1 MTITQLNYIITLEKT
16 RNFTKAANLCKVSQP
31 TLSMQ
36 IQKLEEEL
44 KVKIF
49 DRTKKPIEL
58 SDLGIKIINQA
69 KKILIEFKKM
79 DDILND
85 KKEVLKGQ
93 YIFKNFKSEDLT
105 FNDQVKLNSETF
117 ILFESVPIDLSSIIA
132 LLLSL
137 SKELNKSCNS
147 FP

>member
-1 MTITQLNYIITLEKT
+1 M
-16 RNFTKAANLCKVSQP
+16 SQP

-58 SDLGIKIINQA
+58 SEIGIKIINQA

-79 DDILND
+79 DDVLND

-93 YIFKNFKSEDLT
+93 YIFKNFKS
-105 FNDQVKLNSETF
+105 
-117 ILFESVPIDLSSIIA
+117 
-132 LLLSL
+132 
-137 SKELNKSCNS
+137 
-147 FP
+147 

>member
-16 RNFTKAANLCKVSQP
+16 RNFTKAANICNVSQP

-58 SDLGIKIINQA
+58 SEMGNKIIVQA
-69 KKILIEFKKM
+69 KKIVNEFKKM
-79 DDILND
+79 DDVLNN
-85 KKEVLKGQ
+85 KKEILKGQ
-93 YIFKNFKSEDLT
+93 YIFKNFKS
-105 FNDQVKLNSETF
+105 
-117 ILFESVPIDLSSIIA
+117 
-132 LLLSL
+132 
-137 SKELNKSCNS
+137 
-147 FP
+147 

>member
-16 RNFTKAANLCKVSQP
+16 RNFTKAANLCRVSQP

-49 DRTKKPIEL
+49 DRAKKPIEL
-58 SDLGIKIINQA
+58 SEIGFKIINQA
-69 KKILIEFKKM
+69 KKIVIEFNKM
-79 DDILND
+79 DDVLND

-93 YIFKNFKSEDLT
+93 YIFKNFKS
-105 FNDQVKLNSETF
+105 
-117 ILFESVPIDLSSIIA
+117 
-132 LLLSL
+132 
-137 SKELNKSCNS
+137 
-147 FP
+147 

>member
-44 KVKIF
+44 KVNIF

-58 SDLGIKIINQA
+58 SDVGVKIINQA
-69 KKILIEFKKM
+69 KKILIESKKM
-79 DDILND
+79 DDVLND
-85 KKEVLKGQ
+85 KKEVFKGQ
-93 YIFKNFKSEDLT
+93 YIFKNFKS
-105 FNDQVKLNSETF
+105 
-117 ILFESVPIDLSSIIA
+117 
-132 LLLSL
+132 
-137 SKELNKSCNS
+137 
-147 FP
+147 

>member
-1 MTITQLNYIITLEKT
+1 
-16 RNFTKAANLCKVSQP
+16 VSQP

-44 KVKIF
+44 KVNIF

-79 DDILND
+79 DDVLND

-93 YIFKNFKSEDLT
+93 YIFKNFKS
-105 FNDQVKLNSETF
+105 
-117 ILFESVPIDLSSIIA
+117 
-132 LLLSL
+132 
-137 SKELNKSCNS
+137 
-147 FP
+147 

>member
-1 MTITQLNYIITLEKT
+1 MCI
-16 RNFTKAANLCKVSQP
+16 RDSTKAAYICNVSQP

-58 SDLGIKIINQA
+58 SEIGIKIINQA
-69 KKILIEFKKM
+69 KRIVIEFEKM
-79 DDILND
+79 DDVLNH

-93 YIFKNFKSEDLT
+93 YIFKNFKS
-105 FNDQVKLNSETF
+105 
-117 ILFESVPIDLSSIIA
+117 
-132 LLLSL
+132 
-137 SKELNKSCNS
+137 
-147 FP
+147 

>member
-58 SDLGIKIINQA
+58 SEIGLKIINQA
-69 KKILIEFKKM
+69 KKIVIEFNKM
-79 DDILND
+79 DDVLND

-93 YIFKNFKSEDLT
+93 YIFKNFKS
-105 FNDQVKLNSETF
+105 
-117 ILFESVPIDLSSIIA
+117 
-132 LLLSL
+132 
-137 SKELNKSCNS
+137 
-147 FP
+147 

>member
-58 SDLGIKIINQA
+58 SEIGIKIINQA

-79 DDILND
+79 DDVLND

-93 YIFKNFKSEDLT
+93 YIFKNFKS
-105 FNDQVKLNSETF
+105 
-117 ILFESVPIDLSSIIA
+117 
-132 LLLSL
+132 
-137 SKELNKSCNS
+137 
-147 FP
+147 

>member
-49 DRTKKPIEL
+49 DKTKKPIEL
-58 SDLGIKIINQA
+58 SDIGIKIINQA

-79 DDILND
+79 DDVLND

-93 YIFKNFKSEDLT
+93 YIFKNFKS
-105 FNDQVKLNSETF
+105 
-117 ILFESVPIDLSSIIA
+117 
-132 LLLSL
+132 
-137 SKELNKSCNS
+137 
-147 FP
+147 

>member
-16 RNFTKAANLCKVSQP
+16 RNFTKAANLCNVSQP

-44 KVKIF
+44 KVNIF

-58 SDLGIKIINQA
+58 SDVGIKIINQA

-79 DDILND
+79 DDVLND

-93 YIFKNFKSEDLT
+93 YIFKNFKS
-105 FNDQVKLNSETF
+105 
-117 ILFESVPIDLSSIIA
+117 
-132 LLLSL
+132 
-137 SKELNKSCNS
+137 
-147 FP
+147 

>member
-1 MTITQLNYIITLEKT
+1 MLEKT

-44 KVKIF
+44 KVNIF

-93 YIFKNFKSEDLT
+93 YIFKNFKS
-105 FNDQVKLNSETF
+105 
-117 ILFESVPIDLSSIIA
+117 
-132 LLLSL
+132 
-137 SKELNKSCNS
+137 
-147 FP
+147 

>member
-58 SDLGIKIINQA
+58 SEIGFKIINQA
-69 KKILIEFKKM
+69 KKIVFEFNKM
-79 DDILND
+79 DDVLND

-93 YIFKNFKSEDLT
+93 YIFKNFKS
-105 FNDQVKLNSETF
+105 
-117 ILFESVPIDLSSIIA
+117 
-132 LLLSL
+132 
-137 SKELNKSCNS
+137 
-147 FP
+147 

>member
-16 RNFTKAANLCKVSQP
+16 RNFTKAANICNVSQP

-58 SDLGIKIINQA
+58 SEIGFKIINQA
-69 KKILIEFKKM
+69 KKIVVEFNKM
-79 DDILND
+79 DDVLND

-93 YIFKNFKSEDLT
+93 YIFKNFKS
-105 FNDQVKLNSETF
+105 
-117 ILFESVPIDLSSIIA
+117 
-132 LLLSL
+132 
-137 SKELNKSCNS
+137 
-147 FP
+147 

>member
-36 IQKLEEEL
+36 IRKLEEEL
-44 KVKIF
+44 KVNIF

-58 SDLGIKIINQA
+58 SDVGIKIINQA

-79 DDILND
+79 DDVLND

-93 YIFKNFKSEDLT
+93 YIFKNFKS
-105 FNDQVKLNSETF
+105 
-117 ILFESVPIDLSSIIA
+117 
-132 LLLSL
+132 
-137 SKELNKSCNS
+137 
-147 FP
+147 

>member
-1 MTITQLNYIITLEKT
+1 MLEKT

-58 SDLGIKIINQA
+58 SDVGIKIINQA

-79 DDILND
+79 DDVLND

-93 YIFKNFKSEDLT
+93 YIFKNFKS
-105 FNDQVKLNSETF
+105 
-117 ILFESVPIDLSSIIA
+117 
-132 LLLSL
+132 
-137 SKELNKSCNS
+137 
-147 FP
+147 

>member
-16 RNFTKAANLCKVSQP
+16 RNFTKAANICNVSQP
-31 TLSMQ
+31 TLSIQ

-58 SDLGIKIINQA
+58 SEIGFKIINQA
-69 KKILIEFKKM
+69 KRIVIEFEKM
-79 DDILND
+79 DDVLNH

-93 YIFKNFKSEDLT
+93 YIFRNFKS
-105 FNDQVKLNSETF
+105 
-117 ILFESVPIDLSSIIA
+117 
-132 LLLSL
+132 
-137 SKELNKSCNS
+137 
-147 FP
+147 

>member
-58 SDLGIKIINQA
+58 SDIGIKIINQA

-79 DDILND
+79 DDVLND

-93 YIFKNFKSEDLT
+93 YIFKNFKS
-105 FNDQVKLNSETF
+105 
-117 ILFESVPIDLSSIIA
+117 
-132 LLLSL
+132 
-137 SKELNKSCNS
+137 
-147 FP
+147 

>member
-44 KVKIF
+44 KVNIF

-58 SDLGIKIINQA
+58 SDVGVKIINQA

-79 DDILND
+79 DDVLND

-93 YIFKNFKSEDLT
+93 YIFKNFKS
-105 FNDQVKLNSETF
+105 
-117 ILFESVPIDLSSIIA
+117 
-132 LLLSL
+132 
-137 SKELNKSCNS
+137 
-147 FP
+147 

>member
-16 RNFTKAANLCKVSQP
+16 RNFTKAANICNVSQP

-58 SDLGIKIINQA
+58 SEIGFKIINQA

-85 KKEVLKGQ
+85 KK
-93 YIFKNFKSEDLT
+93 
-105 FNDQVKLNSETF
+105 
-117 ILFESVPIDLSSIIA
+117 
-132 LLLSL
+132 
-137 SKELNKSCNS
+137 
-147 FP
+147 

>member
-1 MTITQLNYIITLEKT
+1 
-16 RNFTKAANLCKVSQP
+16 VSQP

-44 KVKIF
+44 KVNIF

-58 SDLGIKIINQA
+58 SDVGIKIINQA

-79 DDILND
+79 DDVLND

-93 YIFKNFKSEDLT
+93 YIFKNFKS
-105 FNDQVKLNSETF
+105 
-117 ILFESVPIDLSSIIA
+117 
-132 LLLSL
+132 
-137 SKELNKSCNS
+137 
-147 FP
+147 

>member
-1 MTITQLNYIITLEKT
+1 M
-16 RNFTKAANLCKVSQP
+16 SQP

-44 KVKIF
+44 KVNIF

-79 DDILND
+79 DDVLND

-93 YIFKNFKSEDLT
+93 YIFKNFKS
-105 FNDQVKLNSETF
+105 
-117 ILFESVPIDLSSIIA
+117 
-132 LLLSL
+132 
-137 SKELNKSCNS
+137 
-147 FP
+147 

>member
-1 MTITQLNYIITLEKT
+1 MLEKT

-69 KKILIEFKKM
+69 KNILIEFKKM
-79 DDILND
+79 DDVLND

-93 YIFKNFKSEDLT
+93 YIFKNFKS
-105 FNDQVKLNSETF
+105 
-117 ILFESVPIDLSSIIA
+117 
-132 LLLSL
+132 
-137 SKELNKSCNS
+137 
-147 FP
+147 

>member
-1 MTITQLNYIITLEKT
+1 MTITQLKYVLSVAEHQ
-16 RNFTKAANLCKVSQP
+16 NFTIAAEYSFVTQP

-58 SDLGIKIINQA
+58 SEMGNKIIVQA
-69 KKILIEFKKM
+69 KNIVNEFKKM
-79 DDILND
+79 DDVLNN

-93 YIFKNFKSEDLT
+93 YIFKNFKS
-105 FNDQVKLNSETF
+105 
-117 ILFESVPIDLSSIIA
+117 
-132 LLLSL
+132 
-137 SKELNKSCNS
+137 
-147 FP
+147 